1 MNDASLHEIRSS
13 WYTED
18 GSVIVRSRHQADAQ
32 HEFENILRGLRIAL
46 LLIFLPPLMLGA
58 FIFLVA
64 ALFPIQSPTA
74 RLLVPNDC
82 WRAFLSIIVRIGLI
96 PGFVV
101 LIYLITYRRCGSQ
114 SKRFLA
120 IFLSV
125 LLVSMFAFVP
135 FQQRRQP
142 VMAVFDWRHQQI
154 EQNSSKSKPTK
165 ARPTM
170 NAVSKVDTWNNPPE
184 QESHASLENS
194 TGPR

>member
-1 MNDASLHEIRSS
+1 MNDASPHKIRSS

-18 GSVIVRSRHQADAQ
+18 GSVIAGPRHQADAQ

-46 LLIFLPPLMLGA
+46 LLIVLPPLMLGV

-64 ALFPIQSPTA
+64 ALFPIQPPTA
-74 RLLVPNDC
+74 TVLAPNDV
-82 WRAFLSIIVRIGLI
+82 WRAFLSITVRIGLI

-125 LLVSMFAFVP
+125 LLVSVFAFVP
-135 FQQRRQP
+135 FQQWRQP
-142 VMAVFDWRHQQI
+142 VMAAFDWRHEQI

-165 ARPTM
+165 ALPTTD
-170 NAVSKVDTWNNPPE
+170 AVSNP
-184 QESHASLENS
+184 LMM
-194 TGPR
+194 